1 MIDKSI
7 LISIDYSIF
16 EKMEKFVKNL
26 QLLVLILILISTIV
40 AIGLEVKTMIENG
53 SVSLADL
60 LLMFLYLEVLAMI
73 RVFWAEQSINI
84 TLPLFIAITALAR
97 FIILQGKE
105 MDATQ
110 LMYEALAIVF
120 IAVAIVILR
129 LRHSKKT
136 GLEKKK

>member
-53 SVSLADL
+53 SLWIDTKNSKS
-60 LLMFLYLEVLAMI
+60 YLRENDNWEEKDFIKELIEEKIA
-73 RVFWAEQSINI
+73 
-84 TLPLFIAITALAR
+84 TL
-97 FIILQGKE
+97 Q
-105 MDATQ
+105 
-110 LMYEALAIVF
+110 Y
-120 IAVAIVILR
+120 
-129 LRHSKKT
+129 
-136 GLEKKK
+136 